1 LDRTV
6 RGPLADAALRM
17 QQLAITTPPNGKLA
31 RISHRSSA
39 SGLRISD

>member
-1 LDRTV
+1 VIDR
-6 RGPLADAALRM
+6 LEALRVPSVAVIHGFC
-17 QQLAITTPPNGKLA
+17 LGGGLA